1 MLLSPDFGV
10 LCNHLPGVNDNIN
23 IINLMFHFPLIYI
36 VFVWNTCKL
45 PVYLLLFTYFDMF
58 IYV

>member
-23 IINLMFHFPLIYI
+23 IINLMFHLFILYLFAALCLLNK
-36 VFVWNTCKL
+36 FVNKTIQY
-45 PVYLLLFTYFDMF
+45 VQLLFH
-58 IYV
+58 